1 MAEPTLD
8 ELVAFMKKHGV
19 EKVDSITDE
28 KSAIKHFRAASR
40 VYKEE
45 RNSLRKQRDELINDM
60 AEIKKKAEA
69 WDKQK
74 DELREMVTFG
84 CHFEEDTPSKY
95 MNVAYRI
102 VLKIMCELDGTN
114 DFKNLSS
121 DLKRG
126 SDGHN

>member
-1 MAEPTLD
+1 MAEVKLSQESYD
-8 ELVAFMKKHGV
+8 ELLK
-19 EKVDSITDE
+19 D
-28 KSAIKHFRAASR
+28 IKA
-40 VYKEE
+40 
-45 RNSLRKQRDELINDM
+45 LRLQADTYFEQWQDAKR
-60 AEIKKKAEA
+60 KAEA

-74 DELREMVTFG
+74 DELREMVTFS

-121 DLKRG
+121 DLERG
-126 SDGHN
+126 SDE

>member
-1 MAEPTLD
+1 MAEDPKF
-8 ELVAFMKKHGV
+8 VVHGSQV
-19 EKVDSITDE
+19 QKWTDDIQQLKQE
-28 KSAIKHFRAASR
+28 RDT
-40 VYKEE
+40 YK
-45 RNSLRKQRDELINDM
+45 KQRDELINDM
-60 AEIKKKAEA
+60 AEVKRKAEA

-121 DLKRG
+121 DLERG
-126 SDGHN
+126 SDE